1 MLVPMNAYNAS
12 SSDDPQ
18 PPSPTH
24 SHHGK
29 PTPLQLAFKVCLALV
44 ALCIVVSIL
53 AVATAAVFQARTGS
67 IYLRVS
73 DQCPNVSAAVLDEA
87 SDTYGIL
94 IKARFTSHLSEFCAA
109 CVVVVLYVA
118 VGLMGYSIVSSAR
131 KKIEASLAKLRHV
144 QASIGSQ
151 HEAQAAVAGAARNA
165 KQPPLCAAARC
176 WLGNVLLQW
185 RTRCTVP

>member
-1 MLVPMNAYNAS
+1 MLVPMNLYNAS
-12 SSDDPQ
+12 SSDDPL
-18 PPSPTH
+18 PPFSTH

-29 PTPLQLAFKVCLALV
+29 PTPLLLVFKVGVALV
-44 ALCIVVSIL
+44 VVCIVVSIL
-53 AVATAAVFQARTGS
+53 AVATAAVFQARAGS

-73 DQCPNVSAAVLDEA
+73 DQCPNASAAVLDEA

-94 IKARFTSHLSEFCAA
+94 IKARFASHLSEFCAA
-109 CVVVVLYVA
+109 CLVIVLYVA

-131 KKIEASLAKLRHV
+131 KKIEASLAKLRQV

-165 KQPPLCAAARC
+165 KQLRLCAAGRC
-176 WLGNVLLQW
+176 
-185 RTRCTVP
+185 